1 MLRLHRFFVM
11 LVMLLVTGANLFGT
25 AIAQTYPSR
34 PVRIIVPFGPGG
46 PPDVIARLV
55 AQKLSER
62 WGQQVYVENIPGAG
76 GNIGY
81 LRTINAPPDGY
92 TLVSTSPGFT
102 VNPSLYVKS
111 PFDPLRDFSLI
122 TLVAGSPNVLAVHP
136 SVPAKTMAELISLV
150 QNNPGKYS
158 YAHPSNGT
166 IPHLL
171 GELLKLRAGLDLVA
185 VPFNGAGAAV
195 ISTLGGHTPIV
206 IAAIPGVS
214 AAIKEGRLSALAV
227 TSDRRSSVLPDVPTM
242 KESGLDDMEGETLSG
257 IVGPASLPPEIVRK
271 IHEDISWVLQQPE
284 TRERLSQM
292 GFDAIGLDPHN
303 FRIRVAAEVEKWAK
317 VIAAAKIPKI
327 E

>member
-1 MLRLHRFFVM
+1 MQRLHLM
-11 LVMLLVTGANLFGT
+11 LVMLLVASAGALGT
-25 AIAQTYPSR
+25 ANAQSYPTR

-62 WGQQVYVENIPGAG
+62 WGHQVYVENIPGAG

-81 LRTINAPPDGY
+81 LRTIDAPPDGY

-136 SVPAKTMAELISLV
+136 SVPAKTLAELIALV
-150 QNNPGKYS
+150 QKNPGKYS

-195 ISTLGGHTPIV
+195 MSTLGGHTPIV
-206 IAAIPGVS
+206 IAAVPGVS
-214 AAIKEGRLSALAV
+214 AAIKAGQLRALAV
-227 TSDRRSSVLPDVPTM
+227 TSDRRISALPDVPTM

-257 IVGPASLPPEIVRK
+257 IAGPAGLPPEIVKK
-271 IHEDISWVLQQPE
+271 IHEDITWTLQQPE
-284 TRERLSQM
+284 TRERLSQL
-292 GFDAIGLDPHN
+292 GFDAIGLGPQQ
-303 FRIRVAAEVEKWAK
+303 FRARVVAEVEKWAK
-317 VIAAAKIPKI
+317 VIVAAKIPKI